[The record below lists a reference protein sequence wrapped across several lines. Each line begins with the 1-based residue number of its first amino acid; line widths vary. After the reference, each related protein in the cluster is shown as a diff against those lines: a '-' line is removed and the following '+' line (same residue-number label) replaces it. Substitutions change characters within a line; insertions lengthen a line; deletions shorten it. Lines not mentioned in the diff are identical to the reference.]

1 MLKNTDLIQII
12 LKDTDLAKIRLKD
25 TDLIIKKQIT

>member
-12 LKDTDLAKIRLKD
+12 LKDTDLTKIRLKD